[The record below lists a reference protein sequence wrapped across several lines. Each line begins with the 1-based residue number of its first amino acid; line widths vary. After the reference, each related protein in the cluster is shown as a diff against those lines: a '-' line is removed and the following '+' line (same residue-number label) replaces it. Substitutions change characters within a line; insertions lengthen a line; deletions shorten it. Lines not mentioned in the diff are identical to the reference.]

1 MPLATVSPALNE
13 GACIVCGERSH
24 HVVWSENGYESR
36 ACACGALY
44 VSPRPAAGE
53 IDVTRDAHHASFYA
67 LPAHTKLRWLARYV
81 RPGRFLEVGA
91 GEGDLLAAARAH
103 GHSIAAIEAD
113 PDRAARLRRRLGIE
127 VECALIEESQSVD
140 GAFDVVFHC
149 DLLSHFEDPHRAL
162 RRMTR
167 LLRPGGCLF
176 FEVGLMA
183 GVSPAWYRIIGE
195 VGLPQHRWFFS
206 EPSLA
211 RLLGACG
218 LQIEQRLCFNLV
230 PVHVAG
236 YAAVQARAL
245 LRRILGSVS
254 TDDSSTMPPGPSLLT
269 PQLRRVANHLRYGFA
284 GLARWGGP
292 QTGLFIAR
300 PAAAIRSQ

>member
-1 MPLATVSPALNE
+1 
-13 GACIVCGERSH
+13 
-24 HVVWSENGYESR
+24 
-36 ACACGALY
+36 LY

-53 IDVTRDAHHASFYA
+53 VDVTRDAHHASFYA
-67 LPAHTKLRWLARYV
+67 LPARTKLRWLARYV

-91 GEGDLLAAARAH
+91 GEGDFLAAARTY

-113 PDRAARLRRRLGIE
+113 PDRADRLRQRLGIE
-127 VECALIEESQSVD
+127 VECALIEESQSAD

-183 GVSPAWYRIIGE
+183 GVAPAWYRIIGE
-195 VGLPQHRWFFS
+195 LGLPRHRWFFS
-206 EPSLA
+206 ERSLA
-211 RLLGACG
+211 RLLGDCG
-218 LQIEQRLCFNLV
+218 LQIDQRVCFNLI
-230 PVHVAG
+230 PVHVVG
-236 YAAVQARAL
+236 YAAVQARGV
-245 LRRILGSVS
+245 LRRILGSAS
-254 TDDSSTMPPGPSLLT
+254 KDDSSSTPPAPSPLT
-269 PQLRRVANHLRYGFA
+269 GQLRRAANHLRYGFG
-284 GLARWGGP
+284 GLARWGP

-300 PAAAIRSQ
+300 PAAAMRDR